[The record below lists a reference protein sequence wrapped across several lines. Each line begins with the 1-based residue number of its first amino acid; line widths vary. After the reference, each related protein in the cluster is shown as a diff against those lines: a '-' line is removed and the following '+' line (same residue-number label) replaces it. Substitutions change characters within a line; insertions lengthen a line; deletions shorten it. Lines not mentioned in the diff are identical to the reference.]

1 LAGPTFSYDKKSYN
15 ATFRF
20 KQLKKIPTDSSGK
33 QWLYFKISF
42 RREDEQEYTEIFLN
56 TRLPENGENEDWIK
70 DRNKILYNPSNNKN
84 SLNFKDFAK
93 RGGQISYPND
103 FGEIVIEGL
112 EYGVR
117 YLCNAGFTNRQSG
130 QYDSDGYK
138 VPIKWIEK
146 KSSNKVT
153 SFKRTLSAPILNSTL
168 PAFYTTNKNIS
179 FSYDS
184 NDTVFDWTLQARIY
198 SAFSGNSVLI
208 NGVDFLTIDS
218 NSAHDIFIIKATE

>member
-1 LAGPTFSYDKKSYN
+1 MLNLDFKYFANKKG
-15 ATFRF
+15 
-20 KQLKKIPTDSSGK
+20 QIDSS
-33 QWLYFKISF
+33 
-42 RREDEQEYTEIFLN
+42 
-56 TRLPENGENEDWIK
+56 NG
-70 DRNKILYNPSNNKN
+70 
-84 SLNFKDFAK
+84 
-93 RGGQISYPND
+93 

-112 EYGVR
+112 DYGAR

-146 KSSNKVT
+146 KSGNNITT
-153 SFKRTLSAPILNSTL
+153 SKRTLAAPILNSTL

-198 SAFSGNSVLI
+198 STFSGNSVLI
-208 NGVDFLTIDS
+208 NGVDFLTVDS
-218 NSAHDIFIIKATE
+218 NSTHDIFIIKTTK